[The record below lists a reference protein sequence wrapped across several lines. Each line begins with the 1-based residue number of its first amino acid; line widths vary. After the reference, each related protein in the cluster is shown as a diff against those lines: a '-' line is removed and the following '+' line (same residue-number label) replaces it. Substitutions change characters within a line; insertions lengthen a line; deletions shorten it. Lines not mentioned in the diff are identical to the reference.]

1 MTMLQRSPSYIL
13 SVSNEDLIEKLIRL
27 LLPKVLTRKL
37 IRFKWIIVPLV
48 LVNFCRRFPRL
59 ARKLLMILPRKN
71 SPRACLWIP
80 TSPPTNPWEYG
91 LSCARSHF
99 YESIP
104 PDYADVK
111 TDTIANVTETS
122 IQLQSGDELHPD
134 IIVTATGLKL
144 CIAGGIKIFV
154 DGLQYHIGENFLWKF
169 AMMDDLPNAVFAF
182 GYTDASWTLGADTT
196 AKLACRLF
204 KKMKKDRATMVCPW
218 ERRKRCTSKNCRS

>member
-1 MTMLQRSPSYIL
+1 MGFTNAQRSPSYIL

-27 LLPKVLTRKL
+27 LLPKVLARKL

-59 ARKLLMILPRKN
+59 ARKLLMILTAKELPKGMPLDPN
-71 SPRACLWIP
+71 FTPNY
-80 TSPPTNPWEYG
+80 NPWEQR
-91 LSCARSHF
+91 LCMCPESDF
-99 YESIP
+99 YESIRT
-104 PDYADVK
+104 DKADVK

-134 IIVTATGLKL
+134 IIDTATGLKL

-169 AMMDDLPNAVFAF
+169 AYDWITCRTLCSAF
-182 GYTDASWTLGADTT
+182 GYTWM
-196 AKLACRLF
+196 LAALS
-204 KKMKKDRATMVCPW
+204 APTP
-218 ERRKRCTSKNCRS
+218 KRN